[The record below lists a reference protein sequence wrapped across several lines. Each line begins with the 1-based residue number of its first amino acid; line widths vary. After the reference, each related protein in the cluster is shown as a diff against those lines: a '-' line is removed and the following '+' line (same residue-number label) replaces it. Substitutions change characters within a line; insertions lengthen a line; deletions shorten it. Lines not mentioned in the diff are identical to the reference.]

1 MKIKPLSRHPN
12 AGFTLI
18 EMLVIVVLITIIAA
32 IAAPSWLQFLT
43 RQRLNIAQSEA
54 ITAMREAQAK
64 AKQQKRTWEVC
75 FRDQLDTDGI
85 NRVQWSVRP
94 VPEAAPANS
103 CAIATINPWN
113 NLTGEDADKIT
124 INTATSSFPGSP
136 TGYYRVQ
143 FQEKGWVKAAQA
155 DNSQDIGK
163 ITFTPRNQP
172 TGSKR
177 CVMVSTLLGALRVGT
192 NSECN

>member
-75 FRDQLDTDGI
+75 FRDDGTK
-85 NRVQWSVRP
+85 VLWSVHP
-94 VPEAAPANS
+94 VPANS
-103 CAIATINPWN
+103 CTSVSIGAWN
-113 NLTGEDADKIT
+113 SLTGEDADKIT

-136 TGYYRVQ
+136 PGYYSVQ
-143 FQEKGWVKAAQA
+143 FQEKGWVKASQT

-192 NSECN
+192 NNECN